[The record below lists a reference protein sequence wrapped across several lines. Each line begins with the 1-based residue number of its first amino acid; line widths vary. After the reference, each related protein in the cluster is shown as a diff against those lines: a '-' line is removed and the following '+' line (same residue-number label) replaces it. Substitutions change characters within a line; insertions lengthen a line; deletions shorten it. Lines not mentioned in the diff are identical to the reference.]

1 MSNSALMDRLSAD
14 LTPVRRRSPARELS
28 MIAGIGAIELGMVA
42 GAGLMRP
49 DMESMIGSPYMI
61 WKLGTLAALAA
72 AGSALAVRSFVPTI
86 SPRKGVSILAA
97 LALLAMAIGVAG
109 ISPPQ
114 GAMTLVGR
122 LAPRYGV
129 ICSISII
136 GLSMPIMAALGW
148 LMRRAAPGY
157 PRQSAAACGLAAGA
171 LGALVFALCCRFNDP
186 LYIVVWYSLGVGTAC
201 AAGRWLLP
209 RRFRL

>member
-97 LALLAMAIGVAG
+97 LALLAMAIGVA
-109 ISPPQ
+109 S
-114 GAMTLVGR
+114 
-122 LAPRYGV
+122 
-129 ICSISII
+129 SS
-136 GLSMPIMAALGW
+136 
-148 LMRRAAPGY
+148 
-157 PRQSAAACGLAAGA
+157 
-171 LGALVFALCCRFNDP
+171 
-186 LYIVVWYSLGVGTAC
+186 
-201 AAGRWLLP
+201 
-209 RRFRL
+209 